1 MPMNPSY
8 TLRNKRVWV
17 AGDRG
22 LVGSA
27 LVRRL
32 QREGCEIVAAPR
44 DQVDLRRPD
53 QTEQWMAA
61 ARPQAVFLAAAR
73 VGGIYANDTRPA
85 EFIYD
90 NLMIQSNV
98 VEASRRVGVEKL
110 MLLGSSCIYPR
121 LAPQPI
127 PESALLT
134 GPLEPT
140 NQWYAVAKIAGI
152 KLGQAYRRQYGCDFI
167 SVMPTNLYGP
177 GDNFDL
183 MQSHVV
189 PALMVKAHA
198 AMRSRAPT
206 IEVWGTGAVRR
217 EFLYVDDAADGMV
230 WLMQNYSDEGIVNL
244 GTGLRRGHRRS
255 GRPDLQGGG
264 LQGRH
269 PVRLEPSRRR
279 AAQDGRHQLRRLARL
294 ARPHAAA
301 RRAGRDLPL
310 VRRQRRAGSPE
321 GGGLKLFSSPS
332 RMLREGAWRF
342 WPRSGQNAWPA
353 QRAEGS

>member
-1 MPMNPSY
+1 MNPSY

-17 AGDRG
+17 AGHRG

-27 LVRRL
+27 IVRRL
-32 QREGCEIVAAPR
+32 QGEGCEIVTAPR
-44 DQVDLRRPD
+44 DSVDLRRP
-53 QTEQWMAA
+53 EQLERWMRDV
-61 ARPQAVFLAAAR
+61 RPQAVFLAAAR

-98 VEASRRVGVEKL
+98 VEASRRAEVEKL
-110 MLLGSSCIYPR
+110 LLMGSSCIYPR

-140 NQWYAVAKIAGI
+140 NQWYAIAKIAGI

-189 PALMVKAHA
+189 PALMVKAHEA
-198 AMRSRAPT
+198 KVARAPS
-206 IEVWGTGAVRR
+206 IDVWGTGAVRR

-230 WLMQNYSDEGIVNL
+230 FLMQHYSDDGIVNL
-244 GTGLRRGHRRS
+244 GTGRDVPIIDLVGMVCRAVGYQGGIRFDTSRPDGTPRKVVDVSRVNQLGWSARTPLAQGLAETYRWYLEHVASEHRRA
-255 GRPDLQGGG
+255 
-264 LQGRH
+264 
-269 PVRLEPSRRR
+269 V
-279 AAQDGRHQLRRLARL
+279 A
-294 ARPHAAA
+294 
-301 RRAGRDLPL
+301 
-310 VRRQRRAGSPE
+310 
-321 GGGLKLFSSPS
+321 
-332 RMLREGAWRF
+332 
-342 WPRSGQNAWPA
+342 
-353 QRAEGS
+353 

>member
-1 MPMNPSY
+1 MPTSRNY

-32 QREGCEIVAAPR
+32 QGEGCEIVKAPR
-44 DQVDLRRPD
+44 ESVDLRRPD
-53 QTEQWMAA
+53 QVERWMADA
-61 ARPQAVFLAAAR
+61 KPQAVFLAAAR

-98 VEASRRVGVEKL
+98 VEACRRAGVEKL

-121 LAPQPI
+121 LAPQPMN
-127 PESALLT
+127 EDVLLT

-189 PALMVKAHA
+189 PALLVKAHA
-198 AMRSRAPT
+198 AMRARAPA

-230 WLMQNYSDEGIVNL
+230 YLMQNYSDEAIVNL
-244 GTGLRRGHRRS
+244 GPGSDVSIVDLVGLICKVVGYQGGVKFDAS
-255 GRPDLQGGG
+255 RPDGVPRKMVDTSFAASLGWKAQTSLREG
-264 LQGRH
+264 LAATYRWYVDH
-269 PVRLEPSRRR
+269 IVPEPSR
-279 AAQDGRHQLRRLARL
+279 AVA
-294 ARPHAAA
+294 
-301 RRAGRDLPL
+301 
-310 VRRQRRAGSPE
+310 
-321 GGGLKLFSSPS
+321 
-332 RMLREGAWRF
+332 
-342 WPRSGQNAWPA
+342 
-353 QRAEGS
+353 

>member
-32 QREGCEIVAAPR
+32 QREGCELLKAPR
-44 DQVDLRRPD
+44 ESVDLRRPD
-53 QTEQWMAA
+53 QVERWMAETK
-61 ARPQAVFLAAAR
+61 PQAVFLAAAR

-90 NLMIQSNV
+90 NMMIQSNV
-98 VEASRRVGVEKL
+98 VEASRRAGVEKL

-198 AMRSRAPT
+198 AMRSRAPA

-230 WLMQNYSDEGIVNL
+230 FLMQNYSDEAIVNL
-244 GTGLRRGHRRS
+244 GPGSDVAIVDLVDLICKVVGYK
-255 GRPDLQGGG
+255 GGVQFDANRPDGVPRKMVDTAFAASLGW
-264 LQGRH
+264 
-269 PVRLEPSRRR
+269 R
-279 AAQDGRHQLRRLARL
+279 ART
-294 ARPHAAA
+294 P
-301 RRAGRDLPL
+301 
-310 VRRQRRAGSPE
+310 
-321 GGGLKLFSSPS
+321 
-332 RMLREGAWRF
+332 LREGLAATYRWYVDHIVPDR
-342 WPRSGQNAWPA
+342 
-353 QRAEGS
+353 QRAVA

>member
-1 MPMNPSY
+1 MAMSPSY

-27 LVRRL
+27 LIRRL
-32 QREGCEIVAAPR
+32 QGEGCELLTAPR
-44 DQVDLRRPD
+44 DSVDLRRPD
-53 QTEQWMAA
+53 QVERWMAA
-61 ARPQAVFLAAAR
+61 AKPQAVFLAAAR

-98 VEASRRVGVEKL
+98 VEASRRIGVEKL

-127 PESALLT
+127 PEAALLT

-198 AMRSRAPT
+198 ALRARAPA

-217 EFLYVDDAADGMV
+217 EFLYVDDAADGLV
-230 WLMQNYSDEGIVNL
+230 FLMQNYSDEAIVNL
-244 GTGLRRGHRRS
+244 GPGSDVPIVDLVDLISKVVGYKGGVQFDAS
-255 GRPDLQGGG
+255 RPDGVPRKMVDTTFAASLGWRARTPLREG
-264 LQGRH
+264 L
-269 PVRLEPSRRR
+269 
-279 AAQDGRHQLRRLARL
+279 AATYRWYLDNIA
-294 ARPHAAA
+294 PE
-301 RRAGRDLPL
+301 
-310 VRRQRRAGSPE
+310 QRRAV
-321 GGGLKLFSSPS
+321 
-332 RMLREGAWRF
+332 A
-342 WPRSGQNAWPA
+342 
-353 QRAEGS
+353 

>member
-1 MPMNPSY
+1 
-8 TLRNKRVWV
+8 
-17 AGDRG
+17 
-22 LVGSA
+22 VGSA

-32 QREGCEIVAAPR
+32 QSEGCEILTAPR
-44 DQVDLRRPD
+44 DGVDLRRPD
-53 QTEQWMAA
+53 QVERWMADA
-61 ARPQAVFLAAAR
+61 KPQAVFLAAAK

-90 NLMIQSNV
+90 NLMIQANV
-98 VEASRRVGVEKL
+98 VEASRRFDVEKL

-152 KLGQAYRRQYGCDFI
+152 KLGQAYRRQYGSDFI

-189 PALMVKAHA
+189 PALLAKAHA
-198 AMRSRAPT
+198 ATVNRSAA
-206 IEVWGTGAVRR
+206 IEVWGTGKVRR

-230 WLMQNYSDEGIVNL
+230 YLMKNYSAEEIVNL
-244 GTGLRRGHRRS
+244 GPGSDFTIGELVQLVCDVVGYRGAVRFDTS
-255 GRPDLQGGG
+255 RPDGTP
-264 LQGRH
+264 RKM
-269 PVRLEPSRRR
+269 VDT
-279 AAQDGRHQLRRLARL
+279 AF
-294 ARPHAAA
+294 AAA
-301 RRAGRDLPL
+301 LGWKAKTSLKEGLATTYRWYVEHVVGEAARA
-310 VRRQRRAGSPE
+310 VA
-321 GGGLKLFSSPS
+321 
-332 RMLREGAWRF
+332 
-342 WPRSGQNAWPA
+342 
-353 QRAEGS
+353 

>member
-1 MPMNPSY
+1 MAMSSSY

-27 LVRRL
+27 LIRRL
-32 QREGCEIVAAPR
+32 QREGCELVTAPR
-44 DQVDLRRPD
+44 ESVDLRRPD
-53 QTEQWMAA
+53 QVERWMAGA
-61 ARPQAVFLAAAR
+61 KPQAVFLAAAR

-98 VEASRRVGVEKL
+98 VEASRRAGVEKL

-127 PESALLT
+127 PEAALLT

-152 KLGQAYRRQYGCDFI
+152 KLGQAYRRQYGCDFV

-198 AMRSRAPT
+198 AMHARAPA

-230 WLMQNYSDEGIVNL
+230 FLMQNYSDEAIVNL
-244 GTGLRRGHRRS
+244 GPGSDVPIVDLVDLICKVVGYKGGVQFDAS
-255 GRPDLQGGG
+255 RPDGVPRKMVDTAFAASLGWRARTPLREG
-264 LQGRH
+264 LTATYRWYLDNIA
-269 PVRLEPSRRR
+269 PE
-279 AAQDGRHQLRRLARL
+279 
-294 ARPHAAA
+294 
-301 RRAGRDLPL
+301 
-310 VRRQRRAGSPE
+310 QRRAV
-321 GGGLKLFSSPS
+321 
-332 RMLREGAWRF
+332 A
-342 WPRSGQNAWPA
+342 
-353 QRAEGS
+353 

>member
-1 MPMNPSY
+1 MNPSY

-17 AGDRG
+17 AGHRG

-27 LVRRL
+27 IVRRL
-32 QREGCEIVAAPR
+32 EGEGCEIVTAPR
-44 DQVDLRRPD
+44 DSVDLRRP
-53 QTEQWMAA
+53 EQLERWMRDV
-61 ARPQAVFLAAAR
+61 RPQAVFLAAAR

-98 VEASRRVGVEKL
+98 VEASRRAEVEKL
-110 MLLGSSCIYPR
+110 LLMGSSCIYPR

-127 PESALLT
+127 PEGALLT

-140 NQWYAVAKIAGI
+140 NQWYAIAKIAGI

-189 PALMVKAHA
+189 PALMVKAHEA
-198 AMRSRAPT
+198 KIARAPS
-206 IEVWGTGAVRR
+206 IDVWGTGAVRR

-230 WLMQNYSDEGIVNL
+230 FLMQHYSDEGIVNL
-244 GTGLRRGHRRS
+244 GTGRDVPIIDLVGMVCRAVGYQGGIRFDTSRPDGTPRKVVDVSRINQLGWSARTPLAQGLAETYRWYLEHVASEHRRA
-255 GRPDLQGGG
+255 
-264 LQGRH
+264 
-269 PVRLEPSRRR
+269 V
-279 AAQDGRHQLRRLARL
+279 A
-294 ARPHAAA
+294 
-301 RRAGRDLPL
+301 
-310 VRRQRRAGSPE
+310 
-321 GGGLKLFSSPS
+321 
-332 RMLREGAWRF
+332 
-342 WPRSGQNAWPA
+342 
-353 QRAEGS
+353 

>member
-1 MPMNPSY
+1 MNPSY

-17 AGDRG
+17 AGHRG

-32 QREGCEIVAAPR
+32 QGEGCEIVTAPR
-44 DQVDLRRPD
+44 DSVDLRRPD
-53 QTEQWMAA
+53 QLERWMREV
-61 ARPQAVFLAAAR
+61 RPQAVFLAAAR

-98 VEASRRVGVEKL
+98 VEASRRAEVEKL
-110 MLLGSSCIYPR
+110 LLMGSSCIYPR

-127 PESALLT
+127 PEGALLT
-134 GPLEPT
+134 GQLEPT
-140 NQWYAVAKIAGI
+140 NQWYAIAKIAGI

-189 PALMVKAHA
+189 PALMVKAHEA
-198 AMRSRAPT
+198 KIARAPA
-206 IEVWGTGAVRR
+206 IDVWGTGAVRR

-230 WLMQNYSDEGIVNL
+230 FLMQHYSDEGIVNL
-244 GTGLRRGHRRS
+244 GTGRDVPIIDLVGMVCRAVGYQGGIRFDTSRPDGTPRKVVDVSRINQLGWSARTQLAQGLAETYRWYLDHVASEHRRA
-255 GRPDLQGGG
+255 
-264 LQGRH
+264 
-269 PVRLEPSRRR
+269 V
-279 AAQDGRHQLRRLARL
+279 A
-294 ARPHAAA
+294 
-301 RRAGRDLPL
+301 
-310 VRRQRRAGSPE
+310 
-321 GGGLKLFSSPS
+321 
-332 RMLREGAWRF
+332 
-342 WPRSGQNAWPA
+342 
-353 QRAEGS
+353 

>member
-1 MPMNPSY
+1 MAMSSSY

-27 LVRRL
+27 LIRRL
-32 QREGCEIVAAPR
+32 QREGCELLTAPR
-44 DQVDLRRPD
+44 DSVDLRRPD
-53 QTEQWMAA
+53 QVERWMAGA
-61 ARPQAVFLAAAR
+61 KPQAVFLAAAR

-98 VEASRRVGVEKL
+98 VEASRRAGVEKL

-127 PESALLT
+127 PEAALLT

-152 KLGQAYRRQYGCDFI
+152 KLGQAYRRQYGCDFV

-198 AMRSRAPT
+198 AMRARAPA

-230 WLMQNYSDEGIVNL
+230 FLMQNYSDEAIVNL
-244 GTGLRRGHRRS
+244 GPGSDVPIVDLVDLICKVVGYKGGVQFDAS
-255 GRPDLQGGG
+255 RPDGVPRKMVDTAFAASLGWRARTPLREG
-264 LQGRH
+264 L
-269 PVRLEPSRRR
+269 
-279 AAQDGRHQLRRLARL
+279 AATYRWYLDNIA
-294 ARPHAAA
+294 PE
-301 RRAGRDLPL
+301 
-310 VRRQRRAGSPE
+310 QRRAV
-321 GGGLKLFSSPS
+321 
-332 RMLREGAWRF
+332 A
-342 WPRSGQNAWPA
+342 
-353 QRAEGS
+353 

>member
-1 MPMNPSY
+1 MAMSSSY

-27 LVRRL
+27 LIRRL
-32 QREGCEIVAAPR
+32 QREGCELLTAPR
-44 DQVDLRRPD
+44 ESVDLRRPD
-53 QTEQWMAA
+53 QVERWMAGA
-61 ARPQAVFLAAAR
+61 KPQAVFLAAAR

-98 VEASRRVGVEKL
+98 VEASRRAGVEKL

-127 PESALLT
+127 PEAALLT

-198 AMRSRAPT
+198 AMRARAPA

-230 WLMQNYSDEGIVNL
+230 FLMQNYSDEAIVNL
-244 GTGLRRGHRRS
+244 GPGSDVPIVDLVDLICKVVGYKGGVQFDAS
-255 GRPDLQGGG
+255 RPDGVPRKMVDTAFAASLGWRARTPLREG
-264 LQGRH
+264 L
-269 PVRLEPSRRR
+269 
-279 AAQDGRHQLRRLARL
+279 AATYRWYLDNIA
-294 ARPHAAA
+294 PE
-301 RRAGRDLPL
+301 
-310 VRRQRRAGSPE
+310 QRRAV
-321 GGGLKLFSSPS
+321 
-332 RMLREGAWRF
+332 A
-342 WPRSGQNAWPA
+342 
-353 QRAEGS
+353 

>member
-1 MPMNPSY
+1 MSPSY
-8 TLRNKRVWV
+8 TLHNKRVWV

-27 LVRRL
+27 LIRRL
-32 QREGCEIVAAPR
+32 QREGCELVTAPR
-44 DQVDLRRPD
+44 ESVDLRRPD
-53 QTEQWMAA
+53 QVERWMADTK
-61 ARPQAVFLAAAR
+61 PQAVFLAAAR

-167 SVMPTNLYGP
+167 SIMPTNLYGP

-198 AMRSRAPT
+198 AMRARAPS

-217 EFLYVDDAADGMV
+217 EFLFVDDAADGLV
-230 WLMQNYSDEGIVNL
+230 FLMQNYSDEAIVNL
-244 GTGLRRGHRRS
+244 GPGSDVPIVDLVDMICKVVGYKGGVRFDAS
-255 GRPDLQGGG
+255 RPDGVPRKMVDTTFAASLGW
-264 LQGRH
+264 
-269 PVRLEPSRRR
+269 R
-279 AAQDGRHQLRRLARL
+279 ART
-294 ARPHAAA
+294 P
-301 RRAGRDLPL
+301 
-310 VRRQRRAGSPE
+310 
-321 GGGLKLFSSPS
+321 
-332 RMLREGAWRF
+332 LREGLAATYRWYVDHIVPER
-342 WPRSGQNAWPA
+342 
-353 QRAEGS
+353 QRAVA

>member
-1 MPMNPSY
+1 MAMSSSY

-27 LVRRL
+27 LIRRL
-32 QREGCEIVAAPR
+32 QREGCELVTAPR
-44 DQVDLRRPD
+44 ESVDLRRPD
-53 QTEQWMAA
+53 QVERWMAGA
-61 ARPQAVFLAAAR
+61 KPQAVFLAAAR

-98 VEASRRVGVEKL
+98 VEASRRAGVEKL

-127 PESALLT
+127 PEAALLT

-152 KLGQAYRRQYGCDFI
+152 KLGQAYRRQYGCDFV

-198 AMRSRAPT
+198 AMRARAPA

-230 WLMQNYSDEGIVNL
+230 YLMQNYSDEAIVNL
-244 GTGLRRGHRRS
+244 GPGSDVPIVDLVDLICKVVGYKGGVQFDAS
-255 GRPDLQGGG
+255 RPDGVPRKMVDTAFAASLGWRARTPLREG
-264 LQGRH
+264 LTATYRWYLDNIA
-269 PVRLEPSRRR
+269 PE
-279 AAQDGRHQLRRLARL
+279 
-294 ARPHAAA
+294 
-301 RRAGRDLPL
+301 
-310 VRRQRRAGSPE
+310 QRRAV
-321 GGGLKLFSSPS
+321 
-332 RMLREGAWRF
+332 A
-342 WPRSGQNAWPA
+342 
-353 QRAEGS
+353 

>member
-1 MPMNPSY
+1 MNPSY

-17 AGDRG
+17 AGHRG

-27 LVRRL
+27 VVRRL
-32 QREGCEIVAAPR
+32 EREGCEIVTAPR
-44 DQVDLRRPD
+44 DTVDLRRP
-53 QTEQWMAA
+53 EQLERWMRDV
-61 ARPQAVFLAAAR
+61 RPQAVFLAAAR

-98 VEASRRVGVEKL
+98 VEASRRAEVEKL
-110 MLLGSSCIYPR
+110 LLMGSSCIYPR

-127 PESALLT
+127 PEGALLT

-140 NQWYAVAKIAGI
+140 NQWYAIAKIAGI

-189 PALMVKAHA
+189 PALMVKAHEA
-198 AMRSRAPT
+198 KIARAPA
-206 IEVWGTGAVRR
+206 IDVWGTGAVRR

-230 WLMQNYSDEGIVNL
+230 FLMQHYSDEGIVNL
-244 GTGLRRGHRRS
+244 GTGRDVPIIDLVGMVCRAVGYQGGIRFDTSRPDGTPRKVVDVSRINQLGWSARTPLAQGLAETYRWYLERAASEHRRA
-255 GRPDLQGGG
+255 
-264 LQGRH
+264 
-269 PVRLEPSRRR
+269 V
-279 AAQDGRHQLRRLARL
+279 A
-294 ARPHAAA
+294 
-301 RRAGRDLPL
+301 
-310 VRRQRRAGSPE
+310 
-321 GGGLKLFSSPS
+321 
-332 RMLREGAWRF
+332 
-342 WPRSGQNAWPA
+342 
-353 QRAEGS
+353 

>member
-1 MPMNPSY
+1 
-8 TLRNKRVWV
+8 V
-17 AGDRG
+17 AGHRG
-22 LVGSA
+22 LVGGA
-27 LVRRL
+27 IVRRL
-32 QREGCEIVAAPR
+32 QGEGCEILTAPR
-44 DQVDLRRPD
+44 ENVDLRRPD
-53 QTEQWMAA
+53 QVERWMANVK
-61 ARPQAVFLAAAR
+61 PQAIFLAAAK

-98 VEASRRVGVEKL
+98 VEASYRQGVEKL

-152 KLGQAYRRQYGCDFI
+152 KLGQAYRRQHGCDFI

-189 PALMVKAHA
+189 PALLAKTHA
-198 AMRSRAPT
+198 AMVKRAPT
-206 IEVWGTGAVRR
+206 IEVWGTGKVRR

-230 WLMQNYSDEGIVNL
+230 YLMKNYSGEEFVNL
-244 GTGLRRGHRRS
+244 GPGSDATIAELVELVCKVVGYRGGVQFDTS
-255 GRPDLQGGG
+255 RPDGAPRKMVDTEFAASLGWKAKTPLKEG
-264 LQGRH
+264 LATTYRWYVDH
-269 PVRLEPSRRR
+269 IVRQTAR
-279 AAQDGRHQLRRLARL
+279 AVA
-294 ARPHAAA
+294 
-301 RRAGRDLPL
+301 
-310 VRRQRRAGSPE
+310 
-321 GGGLKLFSSPS
+321 
-332 RMLREGAWRF
+332 
-342 WPRSGQNAWPA
+342 
-353 QRAEGS
+353 

>member
-1 MPMNPSY
+1 MATSPSY

-27 LVRRL
+27 LIRRL
-32 QREGCEIVAAPR
+32 QGEGCELLTAPR
-44 DQVDLRRPD
+44 DSVDLRRPD
-53 QTEQWMAA
+53 QVERWMAA
-61 ARPQAVFLAAAR
+61 AKPQAVFLAAAR

-90 NLMIQSNV
+90 NLMIQCNV
-98 VEASRRVGVEKL
+98 VEASRRIGVEKL

-127 PESALLT
+127 PEAALLT

-198 AMRSRAPT
+198 ALRARAPA

-217 EFLYVDDAADGMV
+217 EFLYVDDAADGLV
-230 WLMQNYSDEGIVNL
+230 FLMQNYSDEAIVNL
-244 GTGLRRGHRRS
+244 GPGSDVPIVDLVDLISKVVGYKGGVQFDAS
-255 GRPDLQGGG
+255 RPDGVPRKMVDTTFAASLGWRARTPLREG
-264 LQGRH
+264 L
-269 PVRLEPSRRR
+269 
-279 AAQDGRHQLRRLARL
+279 AATYRWYLDNIA
-294 ARPHAAA
+294 PE
-301 RRAGRDLPL
+301 
-310 VRRQRRAGSPE
+310 QRRAV
-321 GGGLKLFSSPS
+321 
-332 RMLREGAWRF
+332 A
-342 WPRSGQNAWPA
+342 
-353 QRAEGS
+353 

>member
-1 MPMNPSY
+1 MPTNPNY

-32 QREGCEIVAAPR
+32 QREGCEIVSAPR
-44 DQVDLRRPD
+44 DAVDLRRPD
-53 QTEQWMAA
+53 QTEQWMAQ
-61 ARPQAVFLAAAR
+61 ARPQAIFLAAAR

-127 PESALLT
+127 PEAALLT

-140 NQWYAVAKIAGI
+140 NQWYAIAKIAGI

-206 IEVWGTGAVRR
+206 MEVWGTGAVRR

-230 WLMQNYSDEGIVNL
+230 YLMQNYSDEAFVNL
-244 GTGLRRGHRRS
+244 GPGSDVPIVDLVDMICKVVGYKGGIRFDST
-255 GRPDLQGGG
+255 RPDGVPRKMVDTTFAASLGWRARTSLRDG
-264 LQGRH
+264 L
-269 PVRLEPSRRR
+269 
-279 AAQDGRHQLRRLARL
+279 AATYRWYVDNVVSQT
-294 ARPHAAA
+294 
-301 RRAGRDLPL
+301 
-310 VRRQRRAGSPE
+310 
-321 GGGLKLFSSPS
+321 
-332 RMLREGAWRF
+332 
-342 WPRSGQNAWPA
+342 
-353 QRAEGS
+353 QRAVA